1 MGKVL
6 RGQGT
11 PSQWD
16 VITDLSRSRWD
27 SVYTVKHPDHNR
39 LTADEKQAIWAMPEA
54 LPKALFANLLT
65 RRGGLQ
71 HCHRGDHEER
81 MAWLRNRSWG
91 LGLNESTGHRGILG
105 FMKTLEKW
113 LAEWPTLITLA
124 KKNPEESVRIFSRR
138 QSPYMDS
145 HVGIVVGTGGMPKN
159 AYSSI
164 TILPQMRDA
173 DLSYFRQLHA
183 KLKPLTDLLSQTNN
197 AATSAGNHEAHIKQ
211 LKHYAEQVQTL
222 SRQRDEMVRVDQEVF
237 KWLDS
242 RPDTIPEGRLGI
254 RTRTVAHMET
264 TFYQLLGRQPFEKQY
279 AKAKQYQDMYMKR
292 VEEYTPDITANMIDR
307 EAVMKAITQ
316 VMEDAVKWATTH
328 DADFTPTDGG
338 EEE

>member
-6 RGQGT
+6 RGKGT
-11 PSQWD
+11 PAQWE
-16 VITDLSRSRWD
+16 VISELSRSRWD
-27 SVYTVKHPDHNR
+27 SIYTVKHPDPN
-39 LTADEKQAIWAMPEA
+39 AVSKDEREAIYAMPEA

-71 HCHRGDHEER
+71 HCRNSDHEER

-91 LGLNESTGHRGILG
+91 LGLNETTGHRAILG
-105 FMKTLEKW
+105 FMQTLEKW
-113 LAEWPTLITLA
+113 LAVWPTLITLA
-124 KKNPEESVRIFSRR
+124 KTNPEESVRIFSRR
-138 QSPYMDS
+138 QSPYNDS
-145 HVGIVVGTGGMPKN
+145 HVGILVGTGGMPKN

-164 TILPQMRDA
+164 TILPQFRDA

-197 AATSAGNHEAHIKQ
+197 AAASAGNHEAHIKQ
-211 LKHYAEQVQTL
+211 LKYYAEQVQTL
-222 SRQRDEMVRVDQEVF
+222 SQKRDEWVRQDTEVL
-237 KWLDS
+237 KWLDN
-242 RPDTIPEGRLGI
+242 RPDCIKDGRCSI
-254 RTRTVAHMET
+254 RTSTQQQT
-264 TFYQLLGRQPFEKQY
+264 DSTFYQLLGRQSFEATY
-279 AKAKQYQDMYMKR
+279 AKAKQMQDMYMKR
-292 VEEYTPDITANMIDR
+292 VEAYTPDITANMIDR